1 MAQNQ
6 AQVLQHKWTYR
17 VTYRCCRPNMDKCF
31 TKDYALKGEESDIL
45 LAVKYIIGHYGG
57 LKAERIAEEKI

>member
-1 MAQNQ
+1 MEQKVQ
-6 AQVLQHKWTYR
+6 PVSLHKWTYR

-31 TKDYALKGEESDIL
+31 TKDYMFKGAEDDIL
-45 LAVKYIIGHYGG
+45 LAVKYTLGHYGG

>member
-1 MAQNQ
+1 
-6 AQVLQHKWTYR
+6 
-17 VTYRCCRPNMDKCF
+17 MDKCF
-31 TKDYALKGEESDIL
+31 TKDYALIGEESDIL

>member
-1 MAQNQ
+1 MEQKVQ
-6 AQVLQHKWTYR
+6 PVSLHKWTYR

-31 TKDYALKGEESDIL
+31 TKDYTFQGAEDDIL
-45 LAVKYIIGHYGG
+45 LAVKYTLGHYGG